1 MRIEMKFNPQALK
14 TARDAKG
21 LTQEQLAVAAG
32 ATFGTISKL
41 ERDVAGEPRLSTL
54 TKIADVLEIPVSQLL
69 TETEAVA

>member
-1 MRIEMKFNPQALK
+1 MKFNRQALK
-14 TARDAKG
+14 DARDAKG

-41 ERDVAGEPRLSTL
+41 ERGAAGEPRLSTL
-54 TKIADVLEIPVSQLL
+54 TKIAAVLEIPVSQLL